1 MVSRRVLAL
10 SAILAGSICGIRADQ
25 KALPPANVAFEAT
38 SIKRNVS
45 GSGSMSVGVQPGGR
59 FVAVNAT
66 ILTLVQNAYPYEQ
79 FRIVNAPGWATAE
92 RYDVI
97 AVAGA
102 PLTRDQFRG
111 RLQTLLRER
120 LNLLTHIETRTL
132 QTYALVRARPDG
144 ELGPSLKR
152 WTIDCDTYKSGVSAT
167 PPPRTV
173 ADFATPPTCGMRGG
187 AGMFAAGGYALG
199 DFVQSLATDLGTV
212 VSDRTG
218 LEGKFEIA
226 LRWNPDPSRPNTD
239 NSLPSLFTAV
249 EEQLG
254 LKLDARREPVE
265 VLVIDRIE
273 RPTEN

>member
-1 MVSRRVLAL
+1 MVSRHLLAL
-10 SAILAGSICGIRADQ
+10 SAILVGSICGIRADQ
-25 KALPPANVAFEAT
+25 QLLSPSNAPFEAT

-66 ILTLVQNAYPYEQ
+66 ALTLVQNAYPYEQ
-79 FRIVNAPGWATAE
+79 FRIVNAPGWTTAE
-92 RYDVI
+92 RYDVT
-97 AVAGA
+97 AVAGTS
-102 PLTRDQFRG
+102 LTREQFRA

-120 LNLLTHIETRTL
+120 FNLLTHTETRTL

-144 ELGPSLKR
+144 ELGPNLKR
-152 WTIDCDTYKSGVSAT
+152 WTIDCDTYKPGASAT
-167 PPPRTV
+167 PPPRTA
-173 ADFATPPTCGMRGG
+173 ADFAIPPTCGMRGG
-187 AGMFAAGGYALG
+187 AGMFAAGGYALP
-199 DFVQSLATDLGTV
+199 DFAQSLATDLGTV

-218 LEGKFEIA
+218 LEGKYEIT
-226 LRWNPDPSRPNTD
+226 LRWNPDPARPNTD

-249 EEQLG
+249 QEQLG

-273 RPTEN
+273 RPTDN